1 MIQATACMD
10 FKHLLSEG
18 SQTQKRTWSMLPFLY
33 HSTVATGTCSGGNQF
48 SGCLLFVYMEGRGLA
63 RDMREISGV
72 IEMFCVLIRVW
83 GKSLSVKPDPTL
95 KV

>member
-18 SQTQKRTWSMLPFLY
+18 SQTQKRTWGMLPFLY
-33 HSTVATGTCSGGNQF
+33 HSTATGTCSGGNQI
-48 SGCLLFVYMEGRGLA
+48 SGCLLFVYMEGCVLA
-63 RDMREISGV
+63 RDMREISRV